1 VYLSYPPGTVGHPA
15 DLGVELPMI
24 DLPDGR
30 PGTLVALPQG
40 QSTINVPSWAQDGRR
55 LAYVSYP
62 FAES

>member
-1 VYLSYPPGTVGHPA
+1 
-15 DLGVELPMI
+15 MI